1 MNFTVYILFSIKLNR
16 FYVGYTSLTIE
27 ERLNYHLSNH
37 KGFTAKAKD
46 WEVVWTK
53 IINSKSE
60 ALTLEKKIK
69 KRGAK
74 RFIDDSYIA

>member
-1 MNFTVYILFSIKLNR
+1 MNFTVYRLFSISLNKH
-16 FYVGYTSLTIE
+16 YVGYTSLTIE